1 MKNDEIWIKKKLEF
15 KQLYEMPSIK
25 PQSSIEKKGPFWTRL
40 GENVSHSFGTFPGE
54 NITELF
60 LRHDR
65 GGTQV
70 GDAARQGEG
79 QRTSQQASDKA
90 PLVQTTT
97 HLQITKSNNHGHR
110 VAAGTHTLGSFYG
123 HALEASP
130 VILNRV
136 WNHDNSHCCRVV
148 PLYLAV
154 SEINCGF
161 SPSLCL
167 CVKMSAG
174 VWDNESHNVGA
185 CFARNCLRL

>member
-1 MKNDEIWIKKKLEF
+1 MSGIHFVRFRGEISPN
-15 KQLYEMPSIK
+15 YSCAT
-25 PQSSIEKKGPFWTRL
+25 SGRGTR
-40 GENVSHSFGTFPGE
+40 
-54 NITELF
+54 
-60 LRHDR
+60 
-65 GGTQV
+65 V

-90 PLVQTTT
+90 PFVQTTT
-97 HLQITKSNNHGHR
+97 HLQIRNSNNHGHR

-130 VILNRV
+130 VILNRF

-161 SPSLCL
+161 PPSLCL

-174 VWDNESHNVGA
+174 VWDDESHTVGA
-185 CFARNCLRL
+185 CFARSCLRV